1 MYLLISYYSKAS
13 LSLFP
18 GGLFSKTEMSE
29 VLTEILKVDPSFDK
43 DTFLKLCE
51 RDIIP
56 NILEVCGSSL
66 APVCISCK
74 CLLFLPQDSEEMFF
88 FFCMQKCWITSG
100 FAVAPGPLLRA
111 SVCVSLRRQWSKGS
125 WRCWRTGAM
134 KRYIHP
140 HTHWRSA
147 SSDETFH
154 TYSQPEDAGFILP
167 SAAPHH
173 IFADSDVLHL
183 FIFLDIQPAGTPH
196 SASQGY
202 GPSVPLQ
209 DPGYWQYWCKFL
221 HTTLHSQSNET
232 LSSGASQ

>member
-74 CLLFLPQDSEEMFF
+74 CLGFFCHKISEEMFF
-88 FFCMQKCWITSG
+88 FVF
-100 FAVAPGPLLRA
+100 FACK
-111 SVCVSLRRQWSKGS
+111 SVG
-125 WRCWRTGAM
+125 
-134 KRYIHP
+134 
-140 HTHWRSA
+140 
-147 SSDETFH
+147 
-154 TYSQPEDAGFILP
+154 
-167 SAAPHH
+167 
-173 IFADSDVLHL
+173 LHL
-183 FIFLDIQPAGTPH
+183 GLLLHPGLFLEQVSAFLYAGN
-196 SASQGY
+196 
-202 GPSVPLQ
+202 
-209 DPGYWQYWCKFL
+209 DPR
-221 HTTLHSQSNET
+221 
-232 LSSGASQ
+232 GAGGVEGLVL

>member
-1 MYLLISYYSKAS
+1 MYLLIAYYSKAS

-88 FFCMQKCWITSG
+88 FFLHAKVLDYIW
-100 FAVAPGPLLRA
+100 
-111 SVCVSLRRQWSKGS
+111 VCCCTW
-125 WRCWRTGAM
+125 
-134 KRYIHP
+134 
-140 HTHWRSA
+140 A
-147 SSDETFH
+147 SS
-154 TYSQPEDAGFILP
+154 
-167 SAAPHH
+167 
-173 IFADSDVLHL
+173 
-183 FIFLDIQPAGTPH
+183 
-196 SASQGY
+196 
-202 GPSVPLQ
+202 
-209 DPGYWQYWCKFL
+209 
-221 HTTLHSQSNET
+221 
-232 LSSGASQ
+232 